1 MRMIAF
7 INENLIQN
15 NAWYSILQ
23 GLLATVRITAFSLLI
38 GTALAVPVCALRV
51 SRRRALSLFA
61 QAFIA
66 FIRGTPVLML
76 LMLFYYVV
84 FQSVRI
90 DAEYIAVV
98 AFSLNVS
105 GNVAEIM
112 RSALMSV
119 QRAQIETARAM
130 GLKRLAVFAHIILP
144 QASIVALPVYKSA
157 VVNLLQ
163 WTCVVG
169 YISIT
174 DLTRAINYASTRTL
188 QPLVFLFIGIVLYLC
203 LSYLVYG
210 LFSWAERRRFGLS
223 RRYYRRAAK

>member
-1 MRMIAF
+1 MIAF
-7 INENLIQN
+7 IRDNLIQN

-23 GLLATVRITAFSLLI
+23 GLLVTIQITAAALVL
-38 GTALAVPVCALRV
+38 GTLLAVPVCMLRV
-51 SRRRALSLFA
+51 SSKRILFLPA

-76 LMLFYYVV
+76 LMLFYYVI

-90 DAEYIAVV
+90 NAVYIAII

-112 RSALMSV
+112 RSAILSISK
-119 QRAQIETARAM
+119 AQLDAARAL
-130 GLKRLAVFAHIILP
+130 GLSRYSIFSNILLP

-157 VVNLLQ
+157 VINLLQ

-174 DLTRAINYASTRTL
+174 DLTRAINYVSTRTL
-188 QPLVFLFIGIVLYLC
+188 EPLFMLLIGIMIYLG

-210 LFSWAERRRFGLS
+210 VFGWIEKYRFGAS
-223 RRYYRRAAK
+223 HSFYRRSGQ

>member
-1 MRMIAF
+1 MIAF

-23 GLLATVRITAFSLLI
+23 GLLNTLRITAFSLLI
-38 GTALAVPVCALRV
+38 GTLLAIPVCLMRV
-51 SRRRALSLFA
+51 SRRRFISAAA

-84 FQSVRI
+84 FQSVRM
-90 DAEYIAVV
+90 DAVYVAII

-112 RSALMSV
+112 RSALISV
-119 QRAQIETARAM
+119 QVSQIETARAM
-130 GLKRLAVFAHIILP
+130 GLSRLNVFWHIILP
-144 QASIVALPVYKSA
+144 QASLVALPVYKSA

-174 DLTRAINYASTRTL
+174 DLTRAINYVSTRTL
-188 QPLVFLFIGIVLYLC
+188 QPLVFLFIGIVLYLG
-203 LSYLVYG
+203 LAYLVYG
-210 LFSWAERRRFGLS
+210 LFSWIGRRRFGMSL
-223 RRYYRRAAK
+223 RYYRGAAK

>member
-1 MRMIAF
+1 MIAF
-7 INENLIQN
+7 IQENLIQN

-23 GLLATVRITAFSLLI
+23 GLLVTIQITAAALVL
-38 GTALAVPVCALRV
+38 GTLLAVPVCMLRISHKRV
-51 SRRRALSLFA
+51 LAVPA

-90 DAEYIAVV
+90 DAVFIAII

-112 RSALMSV
+112 RSAILSV
-119 QRAQIETARAM
+119 SKPQLDSARAL
-130 GLKRLAVFAHIILP
+130 GLSRFAIFSYVLLP
-144 QASIVALPVYKSA
+144 QASIVAMPVYKSA
-157 VVNLLQ
+157 VINLLQ

-174 DLTRAINYASTRTL
+174 DLTRAINYMSTRTL
-188 QPLVFLFIGIVLYLC
+188 EPFFMLFIGIMFYLG
-203 LSYLVYG
+203 LSYLIYG
-210 LFSWAERRRFGLS
+210 LFAWIEKRKFGAS
-223 RRYYRRAAK
+223 HRYYRRNTK